1 MDPFLT
7 VIAGNARYCTFCLEK
22 LAPGEEC
29 HCKGAEKARLQIK
42 ATAQKNAEDLPNHKF
57 DRPPRGYSK

>member
-1 MDPFLT
+1 MDPILT
-7 VIAGNARYCTFCLEK
+7 VTAKGVIYCAFCIK
-22 LAPGEEC
+22 VLAPGEEC

-42 ATAQKNAEDLPNHKF
+42 AKAEKAAKNLPDHKF